1 MTTIQSDVE
10 DKEIGS
16 LTQSD
21 AEEAFLNRWK
31 SDATEPSEDDEGAT
45 ESEVDETDEGSD
57 NEDVE
62 VEETDDESEDPNDE
76 DEDTDEDEETEDSYV
91 EDDNVKVKIKVGD
104 EELTASIKDLKR
116 LYGQEAALTKKSQE
130 VAAKRKE
137 VEDQGS
143 YHLLGLQKLYERA
156 VERYKPYAEID
167 MLVASKQM
175 DAEELTILRQE
186 AAKAYEDVRFLEQEL
201 GGFAKSVEQQRQKII
216 AEQAQAAVQALQDPE
231 KGIPNF
237 SPEVYNSILEYAVN
251 NGMKREAVNQI
262 VDPVVIKTLWKAM
275 AYDKGKTV
283 ATVKKNKAPTKVLK
297 SKTNVTTQKFTKSG
311 ETKAIS
317 KLRSSGSR
325 DDAANAFL
333 SRWGMDGSD

>member
-1 MTTIQSDVE
+1 MTTILKDVE
-10 DKEIGS
+10 DKEVGALS
-16 LTQSD
+16 MGD

-31 SDATEPSEDDEGAT
+31 SDATEPSEDDEGAA
-45 ESEVDETDEGSD
+45 EPEVDETDEGSD

-62 VEETDDESEDPNDE
+62 VEETDDESEDPNE

-91 EDDNVKVKIKVGD
+91 DDENVKVKIKVGD

-216 AEQAQAAVQALQDPE
+216 AEQAQAAVKELQDPD

-262 VDPVVIKTLWKAM
+262 VDPIVIKTLWKAM

-297 SKTNVTTQKFTKSG
+297 SKTNVQAQKFAKSG
-311 ETKAIS
+311 ETRAIS

-333 SRWGMDGSD
+333 SRWGMDGND

>member
-1 MTTIQSDVE
+1 MTTILKDVE
-10 DKEIGS
+10 DKDVGS

-31 SDATEPSEDDEGAT
+31 SDASEPSEDDEGA
-45 ESEVDETDEGSD
+45 EEPEVDETDDGSD
-57 NEDVE
+57 QEE
-62 VEETDDESEDPNDE
+62 VEAEEGDNESEDPNE
-76 DEDTDEDEETEDSYV
+76 DEDTDEEDGEETLV
-91 EDDNVKVKIKVGD
+91 EDENAKVKIKVGE
-104 EELTASIKDLKR
+104 EELSVSIKDLKR
-116 LYGQEAALTKKSQE
+116 LYGQEASLTKKSQE

-175 DAEELTILRQE
+175 DAEELSILRQE
-186 AAKAYEDVRFLEQEL
+186 AGKAYEDVRFLEQEL
-201 GGFAKSVEQQRQKII
+201 KGFAGAVEQQRQKMIV
-216 AEQAQAAVQALQDPE
+216 EQAKVAVQALQDPD

-251 NGMKREAVNQI
+251 NGMAREAVNQI
-262 VDPVVIKTLWKAM
+262 VDPVIIKTLWKAM

-283 ATVKKNKAPTKVLK
+283 ATVKKQKAPTKVLK
-297 SKTNVTTQKFTKSG
+297 SKTNVQAQKFAKSG
-311 ETKAIS
+311 ETKS
-317 KLRSSGSR
+317 LQKLRSTGSR

-333 SRWGMDGSD
+333 SRWNLTSDD

>member
-10 DKEIGS
+10 DKEIGP

-45 ESEVDETDEGSD
+45 ES
-57 NEDVE
+57 DVE
-62 VEETDDESEDPNDE
+62 LETDDDSDTEVDQTEDDTEETEDQEDSDDE
-76 DEDTDEDEETEDSYV
+76 DETEDSYV
-91 EDDNVKVKIKVGD
+91 DDDNVKVKIKVGD
-104 EELTASIKDLKR
+104 EELSASIKDLKR

-130 VAAKRKE
+130 VAQKRKE

-156 VERYKPYAEID
+156 VERYKPYSEID

-186 AAKAYEDVRFLEQEL
+186 AAKAYEDVRFLDQEL
-201 GGFAKSVEQQRQKII
+201 RGFAQSVEQQRQKMIV
-216 AEQAQAAVQALQDPE
+216 EQAKVAVEVLKDPE

-237 SPEVYNSILEYAVN
+237 SPEVYNDILKYAID
-251 NGMKREAVNQI
+251 NGMPADAANRI
-262 VDPVVIKTLWKAM
+262 VDPLVIKTLWKAM

-283 ATVKKNKAPTKVLK
+283 ATVKKSKSPTKVLK

-311 ETKAIS
+311 ETKALQS
-317 KLRSSGSR
+317 LRKSGSR

-333 SRWGMDGSD
+333 SRWGVGGDE